1 MKWARKVSSMTIG
14 GGVASANLREPIGR
28 RTRKVFALLKV
39 LYLET
44 KDDDLA
50 GAAAELAF
58 RQFLALFPFFI
69 FVASLGAFLADVL
82 AVEDPTEEIMQLI
95 GGSLPTNLSGVLRN
109 ELAQVLE
116 SSNARL
122 ASIGIVA
129 AVWASSSGIQAI
141 MKSLNRVFELKET
154 RPFWLRYLLA
164 VLLTLLAGGFL
175 VLAFSLFLVGQI
187 RGLQLAGEFGL
198 EGQLALLL
206 NLARWPFAILA
217 VLLAVDFVYWFGP
230 CARTKFRLLTP
241 GSALFTMAWLGSTYL
256 FALYVTN
263 FGSYNATYGTL
274 GAVAVLLFWF
284 YLTSFI
290 FFLGA
295 ELDAIL
301 HQRQVEAP

>member
-1 MKWARKVSSMTIG
+1 MIGSGDRARGRAVI
-14 GGVASANLREPIGR
+14 ER
-28 RTRKVFALLKV
+28 RTRRMLALVKT
-39 LYLET
+39 LYFET

-69 FVASLGAFLADVL
+69 FVASLGAFLANL
-82 AVEDPTEEIMQLI
+82 ASVEDPTQEIMKLI
-95 GGSLPTNLSGVLRN
+95 GDSLPANLSSVLRN

-116 SSNARL
+116 SSDARL
-122 ASIGIVA
+122 ASIGIIA
-129 AVWASSSGIQAI
+129 AVWASSSGIQAV

-164 VLLTLLAGGFL
+164 IVLTMLAGSFL

-198 EGQLALLL
+198 EGQLAMLI
-206 NLARWPFAILA
+206 NVGRWPAAILA
-217 VLLAVDFVYWFGP
+217 VLVAVDFLYWFGP
-230 CARTKFRLLTP
+230 SAKMTFRLLTP
-241 GSALFTMAWLGSTYL
+241 GSALFTLAWLASTYL
-256 FALYVTN
+256 FGLYVTN

-274 GAVAVLLFWF
+274 GAVAVLLFWL

-301 HQRQVEAP
+301 HQRQVEASPPP